1 MSPMNPST
9 RSPRPQPPL
18 LKRLLR
24 VQNLF
29 SFRISYYYLIHLLL
43 LIGFGWMAMGVV
55 GLTIAFW
62 VVLLWY
68 SAWQR
73 PYRPEF
79 FFLAGLGLLAAAAML
94 PESVWSNLWWF
105 LGFLIVA
112 GSPLIDFVVPIFRSR

>member
-1 MSPMNPST
+1 MTSPKNKFDPLR
-9 RSPRPQPPL
+9 RSIPIRLPRIQEW
-18 LKRLLR
+18 
-24 VQNLF
+24 V
-29 SFRISYYYLIHLLL
+29 SFRISYYYLIHLML

-73 PYRPEF
+73 PFHPEF
-79 FFLAGLGLLAAAAML
+79 FVIAGFGLIAAAAML
-94 PESVWSNLWWF
+94 PERVWDNLWWF

-112 GSPLIDFVVPIFRSR
+112 ASPLIDFIIPVFRTK